1 MQILLDNYMQK
12 KSSNI
17 EIPNKKAGFEF
28 ILLDKFTAGIVLFG
42 TEIKSIR
49 AGKASITESYCYFIG
64 QQLYIRGM
72 HIAEYWWGNL
82 NNHDP
87 RRERKLLLNAKEI
100 NKLLRRTKE
109 KGFTI
114 VPTKLFIA
122 ENGYAKIEIALAR
135 GKKIYDKRE
144 SIKEKDIRRAQER

>member
-1 MQILLDNYMQK
+1 MQK
-12 KSSNI
+12 NSSNI
-17 EIPNKKAGFEF
+17 EIHNKKACFEF
-28 ILLDKFTAGIVLFG
+28 ILLEKFTAGIVLLG

-49 AGKASITESYCYFIG
+49 AGKVSIVESYCYFIER
-64 QQLYIRGM
+64 QLYIRGM

-87 RRERKLLLNAKEI
+87 RRERKLLLNTKEI

-109 KGFTI
+109 RGFTI

-122 ENGYAKIEIALAR
+122 ENGYAKV
-135 GKKIYDKRE
+135 
-144 SIKEKDIRRAQER
+144 

>member
-1 MQILLDNYMQK
+1 MQK
-12 KSSNI
+12 RNSHI
-17 EIPNKKAGFEF
+17 EILNKKAEFEF
-28 ILLDKFTAGIVLFG
+28 ILLEKFTAGIVLCG

-49 AGKASITESYCYFIG
+49 TGKASIVESYCYFIG
-64 QQLYIRGM
+64 RQLYIKGM

-87 RRERKLLLNAKEI
+87 RRERKLLLNVKEI

-109 KGFTI
+109 RGLTI
-114 VPTKLFIA
+114 IPTKLFIS
-122 ENGYAKIEIALAR
+122 ENGYAKLEIALAR

-144 SIKEKDIRRAQER
+144 SIKEKDIRRATESQ